1 MGAQTANDQPIVTVQ
16 QLIGE
21 ALQRNPEIN
30 AARHR
35 IGIADGRASQAGSLS
50 PPTLTYMRDQMTGFI
65 WNQAMMDQWELMQ
78 MVMFPTKLST
88 QSAIGSLQRSQS
100 VQDFDEKGAE
110 ICSRVRS
117 VYAEFWSLQQSAVLM
132 QENVGLMK
140 QFAEIARN
148 RVAVGT
154 ASLQDALKAEVEAA
168 KMESQL
174 IGIEQKELSMASM
187 LAALT
192 GRPAGDPI
200 GKAVLPAA
208 VGRPVL
214 LDTLQMQAI
223 ARRPMLRRDS
233 LMVEEGS
240 LMVSMARQEY
250 LPDLTFGL
258 RYYRFVNMDQRAWS
272 VMAGIS
278 IPFAPWALGRA
289 SGRVEEAEAALLN
302 SRASYDASRA
312 MVLASVTDLYHRTE
326 SSWQQLKTYNDRI
339 IPQAHDAL
347 MASVTAYQTG
357 KADFLMLVD
366 SFRMNLELSMEAIMT
381 RMQFEQ
387 SSAELGR
394 AIGLQPDE
402 MEKEF
407 R

>member
-1 MGAQTANDQPIVTVQ
+1 M
-16 QLIGE
+16 GE
-21 ALQRNPEIN
+21 ALRRNPEIN

-50 PPTLTYMRDQMTGFI
+50 PPTLTYMRDQMTGFN
-65 WNQAMMDQWELMQ
+65 WSEAMWDQWDLMQ

-100 VQDFDEKGAE
+100 VQEFDEKGAE

-117 VYAEFWSLQQSAVLM
+117 VYAEFWSLQQSAALM
-132 QENVGLMK
+132 RENVALMK
-140 QFAEIARN
+140 QFAELARN
-148 RVAVGT
+148 RISVGT

-168 KMESQL
+168 KMENQL
-174 IGIEQKELSMASM
+174 TGIEQKEMGMAAMLS
-187 LAALT
+187 ALT
-192 GRPAGDPI
+192 GRPAGDRI
-200 GKAVLPAA
+200 GKAVLPALA
-208 VGRPVL
+208 GRPVL
-214 LDTLQMQAI
+214 LDTLQALAVAQ
-223 ARRPMLRRDS
+223 RPMLRRDS
-233 LMVEEGS
+233 LMVEEGN
-240 LMVSMARQEY
+240 LMVSMAKKEY
-250 LPDLTFGL
+250 LPDLTLGL
-258 RYYRFVNMDQRAWS
+258 RYYRYVNVDQRAWS

-289 SGRVEEAEAALLN
+289 SGRVEEAEAGLLT

-312 MVLASVTDLYHRTE
+312 MVLASVTDLYHRAE
-326 SSWQQLKTYNDRI
+326 SAWQQLKTYNDRI

-347 MASVTAYQTG
+347 ISGVTAYQTG
-357 KADFLMLVD
+357 KTDFLMLID

-394 AIGLQPDE
+394 AIGLQPDQ